1 MRIALIAAATVATMS
16 FSALPAGAGE
26 GLGARLFR
34 LARVRSMR
42 TASIRR

>member
-16 FSALPAGAGE
+16 FLRIPRVPARA
-26 GLGARLFR
+26 LGAQLFR